1 MISSLFSGITALKA
15 NTLAMG
21 VLGDNI
27 ANVNTTAFKS
37 SRADFANLLN
47 QSIGGFT
54 GGEVGSGVK
63 VSRLV
68 PDWTQGSIGST
79 GRPTDLAIN
88 GTGMFVVKDSAGN
101 EYYTRAGAFHLDK
114 DGYLVTHDGMNVQ
127 GCDTTGANGKIYP
140 AEDKA
145 NAMAIKIADETTRT
159 DIQVAL
165 QLESF
170 TGIDGDTTSPT
181 VVSVTVDSAGEVWAT
196 YSGDTTATTISK
208 IALASVPSYSGMAKM
223 DRNLFRATTDAGAV
237 SYQFAGTG
245 NRGAIGSNA
254 LEMSNV
260 DLATEFGKMITT
272 QRSFQAAAKVIT
284 ASDEILRQLLSMKR

>member
-21 VLGDNI
+21 VIGDNI

-37 SRADFANLLN
+37 SRADFMNILN

-54 GGEVGSGVK
+54 GQEVGSGVR
-63 VSRLV
+63 VSKLV
-68 PDWTQGSIGST
+68 PNWTQGSIGST
-79 GRPTDLAIN
+79 DRPTDLAIN
-88 GTGMFVVKDSAGN
+88 GTGLFIVHDSADN

-114 DGYLVTHDGMNVQ
+114 DGYLVTHQGMNVQ
-127 GCDTTGANGKIYP
+127 GCDTTQAGTGVISTA
-140 AEDKA
+140 AQ
-145 NAMAIKIADETTRT
+145 MATKIASAATRT
-159 DIQVAL
+159 DIQVT
-165 QLESF
+165 LEKFLHVGS
-170 TGIDGDTTSPT
+170 DSDTTNAS

-196 YSGDTTATTISK
+196 YAGDTTATTMSK
-208 IALASVPSYSGMAKM
+208 IAMASVPSYSGMAKM
-223 DRNLFRATTDAGAV
+223 DRNLYRATTDAGTV
-237 SYQFAGTG
+237 NYQFAGIG
-245 NRGAIGSNA
+245 NRGSIGSNG

-284 ASDEILRQLLSMKR
+284 ASDEILQQLLNIKR

>member
-21 VLGDNI
+21 VIGDNI

-54 GGEVGSGVK
+54 GQEVGSGVR
-63 VSRLV
+63 VSKLV
-68 PDWTQGSIGST
+68 PNWTQGSIGST

-88 GTGMFVVKDSAGN
+88 GTGMFVVKDSADN

-114 DGYLVTHDGMNVQ
+114 EGYLVTHDGMNVQ
-127 GCDTTGANGKIYP
+127 GCDTTNEADGAVSTAAEMAAKIDL
-140 AEDKA
+140 ASG
-145 NAMAIKIADETTRT
+145 RT
-159 DIQVAL
+159 DIQVN
-165 QLESF
+165 LEKFMHVGADS
-170 TGIDGDTTSPT
+170 DTTNAS

-223 DRNLFRATTDAGAV
+223 DRNLYKATTNAGTV
-237 SYQFAGTG
+237 DYEFAGLG
-245 NRGAIGSNA
+245 NRGSIGSNG

-284 ASDEILRQLLSMKR
+284 ASDEILQQLLNMKR

>member
-21 VLGDNI
+21 VIGDNI

-68 PDWTQGSIGST
+68 PNWTQGSIGST

-101 EYYTRAGAFHLDK
+101 EFYTRAGAFHLDK
-114 DGYLVTHDGMNVQ
+114 DGYLVTHGGMNVQ
-127 GCDTTGANGKIYP
+127 GCDTTNAADGKVSTA
-140 AEDKA
+140 AE
-145 NAMAIKIADETTRT
+145 MAAKLTSATGKSN
-159 DIQVAL
+159 IQVN
-165 QLESF
+165 LEKF
-170 TGIDGDTTSPT
+170 LHVGGDGDTTNAS
-181 VVSVTVDSAGEVWAT
+181 VVSVTVDSGGEVWAT
-196 YSGDTTATTISK
+196 YAGDTTATTMSK
-208 IALASVPSYSGMAKM
+208 IALASVPSYFGMAKM
-223 DRNLFRATTDAGAV
+223 DRNLYRATTDAGV
-237 SYQFAGTG
+237 VGYQFAGIG

>member
-21 VLGDNI
+21 VIGDNI

-54 GGEVGSGVK
+54 GQEVGSGVR
-63 VSRLV
+63 VSKLV
-68 PDWTQGSIGST
+68 PNWTQGSIGST

-88 GTGMFVVKDSAGN
+88 GTGMFVVKDSADN

-114 DGYLVTHDGMNVQ
+114 EGYLVTHDGMNVQ
-127 GCDTTGANGKIYP
+127 GCDTTNEADGAVSTAAEMAAKIDL
-140 AEDKA
+140 ASG
-145 NAMAIKIADETTRT
+145 RT
-159 DIQVAL
+159 DIQVN
-165 QLESF
+165 LEKF
-170 TGIDGDTTSPT
+170 MHVGVDGDTTNAS

-223 DRNLFRATTDAGAV
+223 DRNLYKATTNAGTV
-237 SYQFAGTG
+237 DYEFAGLG
-245 NRGAIGSNA
+245 NRGSIGSNG

-284 ASDEILRQLLSMKR
+284 ASDEILQQLLNMKR